1 MHTQNDEST
10 FLLIRLKFNMEYN
23 ITDSTYS
30 CWNNRDNVCMIFTPP
45 AFGSILIPIIFA
57 FYELTQKRH
66 TSTVVKALGLIY
78 ASFAFLGTLLLRV
91 SFGQTMS
98 SEKFPDDDTILFYIA
113 LSITILFSVAFILDF
128 FRVYRSI
135 SIFWKIMR
143 LVTAVFIC
151 IFAVLLGVL
160 NEEIT
165 YKIAK
170 YTALYWTIINT
181 TLVSGLLF
189 IGIYFGSKKDIPI
202 MLYIFLSISYTMWA
216 ILLWIYAVN
225 QKTNYVEPILITG
238 AAVINAVC
246 YIVGRILMNKTD
258 DNEESM
264 GEILA
269 GDFGKNIKAD
279 SESNMNIFLYSIKIT
294 KKKIYFYNK
303 ND

>member
-1 MHTQNDEST
+1 
-10 FLLIRLKFNMEYN
+10 
-23 ITDSTYS
+23 
-30 CWNNRDNVCMIFTPP
+30 
-45 AFGSILIPIIFA
+45 
-57 FYELTQKRH
+57 
-66 TSTVVKALGLIY
+66 
-78 ASFAFLGTLLLRV
+78 
-91 SFGQTMS
+91 
-98 SEKFPDDDTILFYIA
+98 
-113 LSITILFSVAFILDF
+113 
-128 FRVYRSI
+128 
-135 SIFWKIMR
+135 MR